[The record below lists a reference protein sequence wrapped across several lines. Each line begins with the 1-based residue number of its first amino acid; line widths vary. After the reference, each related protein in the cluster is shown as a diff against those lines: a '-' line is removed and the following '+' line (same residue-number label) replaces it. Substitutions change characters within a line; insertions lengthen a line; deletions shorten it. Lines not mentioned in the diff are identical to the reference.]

1 MIKLMKASAEKLESV
16 EGIDSGMAA
25 TIIET
30 RETQQY
36 IDLYIVSEITGLPR
50 KTLKESFLQP
60 SPWLSIRAKH
70 ENKTNKKLARTNEQQ
85 GVVKQELQQVKG
97 LCEAVDTLTIKV
109 QKIESSQQFNLNI
122 RIR

>member
-1 MIKLMKASAEKLESV
+1 MAGKMIKLMEASAEELESV

-30 RETQQY
+30 RETQQC
-36 IDLYIVSEITGLPR
+36 IDLYTVSDITGLPR

-60 SPWLSIRAKH
+60 SPMVAWQSMLARH
-70 ENKTNKKLARTNEQQ
+70 ENKTNEKLARANEQL

-97 LCEAVDTLTIKV
+97 LCEAVDTLSI
-109 QKIESSQQFNLNI
+109 
-122 RIR
+122 